1 MPFWDVMH
9 GRRNDRSIKASMPH
23 PKCSIWP
30 YFCRKDREI
39 NKRPYLGVG
48 VLCARMK
55 TNELNL
61 VDWIKRL
68 SQAILVTHTHFLV
81 RIDAARETLGLLGS
95 LGHFVR
101 LTRTSFASRSLPQS
115 TWLLPYDMHVACAC
129 NTCSLIFFQVI
140 QVL

>member
-1 MPFWDVMH
+1 MPIWDVMH

-68 SQAILVTHTHFLV
+68 SQAILVTNTHFLV
-81 RIDAARETLGLLGS
+81 RIDAARESSISRVALYRLPLDPPWRNPLGYSVTTCILPAHVTILYSTPVSINGE
-95 LGHFVR
+95 
-101 LTRTSFASRSLPQS
+101 AS
-115 TWLLPYDMHVACAC
+115 
-129 NTCSLIFFQVI
+129 
-140 QVL
+140 